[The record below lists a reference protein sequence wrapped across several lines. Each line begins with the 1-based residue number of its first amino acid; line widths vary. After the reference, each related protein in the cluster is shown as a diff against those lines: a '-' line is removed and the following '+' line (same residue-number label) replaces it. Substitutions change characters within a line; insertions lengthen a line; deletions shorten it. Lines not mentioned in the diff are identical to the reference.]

1 MILPNFFYI
10 VRAEI
15 HFAIKQLHCNAG
27 ESKTWFIYLKLNS
40 SLVKT
45 ISFSRMPFGWVEYF
59 MNERSPSH
67 GLNDSLFILRSGGFT
82 SYIHIFKGCSS
93 CITQHIVQ
101 YTVCKVLLILRSCA
115 TTIRVKINKKHNDLN
130 VYKTKRSMLARS
142 QCLLSPKKSTFLQ
155 SFNGRFIRNYNE

>member
-1 MILPNFFYI
+1 M
-10 VRAEI
+10 
-15 HFAIKQLHCNAG
+15 QLHCNSG
-27 ESKTWFIYLKLNS
+27 DTQTWFIYLKLNS

-93 CITQHIVQ
+93 RITQHIVQ

-115 TTIRVKINKKHNDLN
+115 TTIRVKINKKHKDSN
-130 VYKTKRSMLARS
+130 VYKTKRSILVRW
-142 QCLLSPKKSTFLQ
+142 QCRLSPNKSTFPQ
-155 SFNGRFIRNYNE
+155 IFSGRFINN